1 MKYLFLMTA
10 FVTMLANIFIT
21 VQAVQL
27 KKRIKKAEGA
37 DKSEMITFYLPPKT
51 QKGCKSPAGDQ
62 CADTVLL
69 DGDSDSAV

>member
-27 KKRIKKAEGA
+27 KKRIKKAEGS

-51 QKGCKSPAGDQ
+51 QRSRTSLSGDQ